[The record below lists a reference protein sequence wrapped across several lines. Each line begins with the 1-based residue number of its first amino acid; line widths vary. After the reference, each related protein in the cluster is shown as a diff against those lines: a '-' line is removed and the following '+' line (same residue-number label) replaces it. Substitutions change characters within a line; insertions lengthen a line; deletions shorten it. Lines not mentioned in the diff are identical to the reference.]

1 LVESGKGEL
10 SRRINAFAV
19 IPDAALRRSGI
30 QSRKKIHPG
39 WIPGSRLRRAP
50 E

>member
-1 LVESGKGEL
+1 MPSIQVS
-10 SRRINAFAV
+10 V
-19 IPDAALRRSGI
+19 IPDAESSEAIRNPEYCDACMRF
-30 QSRKKIHPG
+30 